1 MDDKQRVGSVL
12 KFDFTSTN
20 GMERDVPLQASLLIQ
35 CKMLTCLRNTQ
46 HVILLTFSWAVFTGM
61 LCSLLGCVIDILD
74 YVV

>member
-35 CKMLTCLRNTQ
+35 CKMLTCLRN
-46 HVILLTFSWAVFTGM
+46 INFSWAVFTGM
-61 LCSLLGCVIDILD
+61 LCSLLGCVKLA
-74 YVV
+74 VVVLVQSEAS